1 MRTLDFTQV
10 KALKISVLVYC
21 CIFNGKLYWK
31 LSIIEYIFSWY
42 CAFNSHAA
50 SSIINFLL
58 SRHMLFLSSF
68 GWISLS
74 MCCIFFSRYLQF
86 LGALSTQTSHLLCPT
101 TRTIR
106 QPTFGWVKR
115 VEQLTLTSVLM
126 LVMPQRW
133 LNLTVGWS
141 SPLHSGVIISNHLIF
156 KTF

>member
-42 CAFNSHAA
+42 CAFNSHA
-50 SSIINFLL
+50 SSMNKLSIVLTYALL
-58 SRHMLFLSSF
+58 VFIWVDLIEHVLH
-68 GWISLS
+68 
-74 MCCIFFSRYLQF
+74 FFSRYLQF